1 MYLHG
6 VPHSI
11 ARCRAL
17 EMRQRQPAAAT
28 ATATAIAAA
37 AAAAAAATTCCA
49 AAQPPTPAC
58 DYQRPRVARVLGERP
73 LRPLRQRAR
82 SPTGRSD
89 DAASDDEV
97 EECVSE

>member
-28 ATATAIAAA
+28 AAATAIAAA
-37 AAAAAAATTCCA
+37 AA

-82 SPTGRSD
+82 AQPQAAVSD

-97 EECVSE
+97 EE